1 MPATPFTRETAADY
15 AAGMIAW
22 FLGLS
27 PDTAGRVTDFNPGSN
42 VRTLI
47 EAVGIRLEHLDAKAW
62 LALERAI
69 PQVLFDFFGE
79 GDGLTTTVGFPKRP
93 ALPAS
98 GVVRFL
104 RGTGVSGDIT
114 IPSGTQLQV
123 PAAGATPARRYV
135 TTLPA
140 TLLAAGS
147 FVDTMA
153 AAVQGGAAGNV
164 AANTLVLLEAITG
177 VSSATN
183 PSGWLNGSDAETD
196 EARRQRFTR
205 YLRNL
210 ARAQEGGLE
219 VGALTATVLSAGQ
232 VVERVLAA
240 RAVTDPDQRGLVRVY
255 VDNGSGTAS
264 AALVTAAQALIDGG
278 RATDGARVPGY
289 KAAGVVVEVAAVTP
303 QIVPVAATIA
313 LDDGFDRT
321 IVQPTVV
328 TAIEGYLAALGV
340 FADLILADLIATITL
355 VRGVRD
361 VAVRAP
367 ATNVRAT
374 TGARIV
380 PGTITVTVA

>member
-1 MPATPFTRETAADY
+1 MAAIPFTRETATAY
-15 AAGMIAW
+15 AASMIGW

-27 PDTAGRVTDFNPGSN
+27 PDTAGRVTDFNAGSN
-42 VRTLI
+42 VRTLL

-79 GDGLTTTVGFPKRP
+79 GDGRTTMVGFPKLV

-98 GVVRFL
+98 GIVRFL
-104 RGTGVSGDIT
+104 RASGTPGEIT
-114 IPSGTQLQV
+114 IPTGTRLQI
-123 PAAGATPARRYV
+123 PAAGATPARNYV

-140 TLLAAGS
+140 VLLAADS

-153 AAVQGGAAGNV
+153 AAMQPGTAGNV
-164 AANTLVLLEAITG
+164 AAGTLVLLDPLTG
-177 VSSATN
+177 VASATN

-210 ARAQEGGLE
+210 ARSPDGGLE
-219 VGALTATVLSAGQ
+219 VGALTATVLSGGL

-240 RAVTDPDQRGLVRVY
+240 RAVTDPDQRGLVRV
-255 VDNGSGTAS
+255 VIDNGSGTAS
-264 AALVTAAQALIDGG
+264 AALVTAAQTILDGSRAIDGT
-278 RATDGARVPGY
+278 RIPGY
-289 KAAGVVVEVAAVTP
+289 KAAGVVVEVVAVTP
-303 QIVPVAATIA
+303 QVVPVTAAIA
-313 LDDGFDRT
+313 LDDGFDGT
-321 IVQPTVV
+321 TVQPTAV
-328 TAIEGYLAALGV
+328 TAIEGYLAGLGV
-340 FADLILADLIATITL
+340 FADLILADLIAIITL

-361 VAVRAP
+361 VVVSAP
-367 ATNVRAT
+367 AANVRAT